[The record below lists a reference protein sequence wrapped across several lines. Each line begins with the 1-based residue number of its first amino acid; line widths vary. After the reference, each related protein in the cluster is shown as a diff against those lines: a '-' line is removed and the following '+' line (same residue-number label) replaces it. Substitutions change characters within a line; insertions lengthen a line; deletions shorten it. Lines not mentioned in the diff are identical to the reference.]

1 MTMSARVALSVLL
14 LFLSSPPLSAQGPAV
29 TELTG
34 PERVSDQGF
43 TSLVGMKELKDGRV
57 ILVDE
62 TEKTV
67 LLLNSQLATASTV
80 GSQGSGPEEYLVPS
94 RLFSLAGDSSAVLD
108 NPNHRLLVL
117 TPEGEP
123 RGVINLFPEFS
134 VAQASDGFGRLYRAR
149 RDGDS
154 YAIVRW
160 TPPSSTLDTVG
171 HYPVPADARP
181 EGVGTRLVDRNP
193 FPMSSTWA
201 VAADGTIAIV
211 HPDPYRVE
219 VIRLDG
225 APEEGP
231 VMDVNRV
238 EVSEDHKNQWRERL
252 GKPQV
257 EARVTLRGGGGA
269 ATNRIPSL
277 EPANWPRHLPPFLRD
292 AATFA
297 SDGRLWVQ
305 RTTPAGD
312 PPTFDVFD
320 SQGRRV
326 EQVFLPQGRRL
337 LGFGLGTLYAVS
349 RDHLDLEYLEQ
360 YRVDR

>member
-1 MTMSARVALSVLL
+1 
-14 LFLSSPPLSAQGPAV
+14 
-29 TELTG
+29 
-34 PERVSDQGF
+34 
-43 TSLVGMKELKDGRV
+43 MKELQDGRV
-57 ILVDE
+57 VLVDE
-62 TEKTV
+62 AEKTV
-67 LLLNSQLATASTV
+67 LLLNSQLATASTL
-80 GSQGSGPEEYLVPS
+80 GGRGSGPGEYLVPS

-108 NPNHRLLVL
+108 DPNRRLLVF

-123 RGVINLFPEFS
+123 GGVFNFFPEFR
-134 VAQASDGFGRLYRAR
+134 AARASDGHGRLYQAR

-154 YAIVRW
+154 FAIVRW
-160 TPPSSTLDTVG
+160 TPPSPTFDTVG
-171 HYPVPADARP
+171 HFPVPADARP
-181 EGVGTRLVDRNP
+181 EGMAIPLVDVNP
-193 FPMSSTWA
+193 FPMSATWA

-225 APEEGP
+225 AREEGP
-231 VMDVNRV
+231 VMEVRRV
-238 EVSEDHKNQWRERL
+238 EVSEDHKNQWRESFGR
-252 GKPQV
+252 PQV

-269 ATNRIPSL
+269 ATNRIPAI
-277 EPANWPRHLPPFLRD
+277 EPANWPRYLPPFLRE

-297 SDGRLWVQ
+297 GDGRLWVQ

-326 EQVFLPQGRRL
+326 EQMVLPQGRRL

-349 RDHLDLEYLEQ
+349 RDDLDLEYLEQ
-360 YRVDR
+360 YWVGR